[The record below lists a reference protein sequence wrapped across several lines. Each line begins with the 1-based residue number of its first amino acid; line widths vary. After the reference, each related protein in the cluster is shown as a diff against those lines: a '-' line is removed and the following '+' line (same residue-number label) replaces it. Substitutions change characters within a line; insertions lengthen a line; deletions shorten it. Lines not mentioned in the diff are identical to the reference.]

1 MKCAE
6 LTEWEGQARAAAELA
21 DITLQVATG
30 HPDRPWI
37 FMCEAICILNYF
49 PKPCESDIARAVL
62 LAIQRRDNVL
72 RAREKK

>member
-1 MKCAE
+1 MNRTE

-21 DITLQVATG
+21 GITLQVATG
-30 HPDRPWI
+30 HPDRPWV
-37 FMCEAICILNYF
+37 FMCEAACILNYF

-62 LAIQRRDNVL
+62 LAIQRRDDLL